1 MFSYFQCES
10 KHGIFAQLH
19 KVKKLNSSSESET
32 PHTPLKPPLSTLPP
46 KKETSN
52 TSKEHVISTTEG
64 ARVISDTDS
73 TTKAV
78 EVMFFYFK
86 ATLQELGKNN
96 KDTETFNEIY
106 KRKSRK
112 ILIQY
117 PPKRL

>member
-32 PHTPLKPPLSTLPP
+32 PLTPLKPPLSTLPP

-52 TSKEHVISTTEG
+52 TSKEHVIAITEG
-64 ARVISDTDS
+64 TRVISDTDS

-78 EVMFFYFK
+78 EVCFFVLGYPAR
-86 ATLQELGKNN
+86 ATKKINN
-96 KDTETFNEIY
+96 KDT
-106 KRKSRK
+106 
-112 ILIQY
+112 
-117 PPKRL
+117 

>member
-32 PHTPLKPPLSTLPP
+32 PLTPLKPPLSTLPP

-52 TSKEHVISTTEG
+52 TSKEHVIATTEG
-64 ARVISDTDS
+64 TRVISDTDS

-78 EVMFFYFK
+78 EVCFFV
-86 ATLQELGKNN
+86 LGYPARTTKKISN
-96 KDTETFNEIY
+96 KDTEAFNEIY
-106 KRKSRK
+106 KHK
-112 ILIQY
+112 LT
-117 PPKRL
+117 L